1 MRRGRV
7 HGAEAGS
14 GHEPNRYTCRVNQK
28 TDTKGLVSG
37 FLAHGLW
44 GVFPLYFHLL
54 DRTGALEIVAH
65 RIVWTLVFCV
75 IGISAIKGWGK
86 VLPVVH
92 DKKLFRTLLGAGVLV
107 SLNWLIYIY
116 AVVSDHVVDG
126 ALGYFINPLVTVLL
140 AVFFLHEK
148 LRPAQ
153 VVALGIGLA
162 AVLVIV
168 IGMGHV
174 PWIGL
179 GLALTFGFYSLS
191 KNRVGNRT
199 TPLVGL
205 GVEALALAPAS
216 IVYIVVLEATG
227 RGTFTTVSW
236 TYALLL
242 ATTGIVTAVPLL
254 FFAVGAA
261 RLNLVSLAFIQYVT
275 PVMQFL
281 LGVLVF
287 GEHMPVVR
295 WVGFILIWVALVV
308 LSWDT
313 VRRSRREP

>member
-1 MRRGRV
+1 MD
-7 HGAEAGS
+7 
-14 GHEPNRYTCRVNQK
+14 QK
-28 TDTKGLVSG
+28 ADRKGLVAG

-54 DRTGALEIVAH
+54 VRSGSLEIVAH
-65 RIVWTLVFCV
+65 RIVWTLVFCAVGITIIGAWPKVRAV
-75 IGISAIKGWGK
+75 IA
-86 VLPVVH
+86 
-92 DKKLFRTLLGAGVLV
+92 DTKLFRTLLIAGVLI

-126 ALGYFINPLVTVLL
+126 ALGYFINPLVTVVL
-140 AVFFLHEK
+140 AVIFLRER
-148 LRPAQ
+148 LRGAQ
-153 VVALGIGLA
+153 IVALGIGLA

-179 GLALTFGFYSLS
+179 GLALTFGLYSLL
-191 KNRVGNRT
+191 KNRVGGRT

-205 GVEALALAPAS
+205 GIESLALAPIS
-216 IVYIVVLEATG
+216 VVYIVVLEISG
-227 RGTFTTVSW
+227 RGTFTTISW
-236 TYALLL
+236 TYSLLL
-242 ATTGIVTAVPLL
+242 AATGIVTAIPLL

-275 PVMQFL
+275 PIMQFL
-281 LGVLVF
+281 IGVLVF
-287 GEHMPVVR
+287 SERMPVVR
-295 WVGFILIWVALVV
+295 WVGFILIWVALIV

-313 VRRSRREP
+313 VKRSRAESAKIRRTS